1 MQIFLTGIGCVGKST
16 IGAIIADLLGIKFFD
31 LDVEVEAFF
40 QTSIERLQGRFFN
53 MHGYRI
59 EAAKALTHLLNRP
72 ESRESVIALPPSGLM
87 GGYLKA
93 LKKSSGIKVAITDE
107 PVNIVERLKFYD
119 IDSIP
124 IEKELSPKEKKLYL
138 SEIKRDMSY
147 FGKTYKRA
155 DLQVDISGLD
165 PVQAARKIIEM
176 IKLQPD
182 LDHLPSGTVGV
193 TRSEECDSGAAV

>member
-16 IGAIIADLLGIKFFD
+16 IGPIIADLLGIKFFD

-72 ESRESVIALPPSGLM
+72 ESRESVIALSPSGLM
-87 GGYLKA
+87 GGYLKV
-93 LKKSSGIKVAITDE
+93 LKKNSGIKVAIIDNPE
-107 PVNIVERLKFYD
+107 NIVERLKFYD

-124 IEKELSPKEKKLYL
+124 IEKVLSPKEKKLYL
-138 SEIKRDMSY
+138 RELKKDITY

-165 PVQAARKIIEM
+165 QVQAAHKIIEM
-176 IKLQPD
+176 IKLQPER
-182 LDHLPSGTVGV
+182 DHQSSGNADVTLPDG
-193 TRSEECDSGAAV
+193 EAV

>member
-1 MQIFLTGIGCVGKST
+1 
-16 IGAIIADLLGIKFFD
+16 
-31 LDVEVEAFF
+31 
-40 QTSIERLQGRFFN
+40 

-93 LKKSSGIKVAITDE
+93 LKKSSGIKVAITDKPE
-107 PVNIVERLKFYD
+107 NIVERLKFYD

-138 SEIKRDMSY
+138 RELKKDMTY

-165 PVQAARKIIEM
+165 QVQAAHKIIEM
-176 IKLQPD
+176 IKLQPER
-182 LDHLPSGTVGV
+182 DHQSSGNADVTLPDG
-193 TRSEECDSGAAV
+193 EAV

>member
-1 MQIFLTGIGCVGKST
+1 MSLQIFLTGIGCVGKST
-16 IGAIIADLLGIKFFD
+16 IGAIMADLLGIKFFD

-93 LKKSSGIKVAITDE
+93 LKKNSGIKVAITDKPE
-107 PVNIVERLKFYD
+107 NIVERLKFYD

-124 IEKELSPKEKKLYL
+124 IEKELSPKEKNLHLRELKKD
-138 SEIKRDMSY
+138 ITY

-165 PVQAARKIIEM
+165 PVQAAHKIIEM
-176 IKLQPD
+176 IKLQPER
-182 LDHLPSGTVGV
+182 DHQSSGNADVTLPDG
-193 TRSEECDSGAAV
+193 EAV